1 MKLYG
6 SVPSGAPSIERRPIL
21 AESSKLRLKSG
32 AEIPR
37 ITRKTADQKNYLT
50 RNTLNMMHLMPVGDP
65 VAYDEAPDGSIVYY
79 FDPMR
84 VTEAP
89 PDLWYG
95 DKSDKETMTLESG
108 AVIER
113 MSSRR
118 AADNGFYT
126 KDRLLQMNY
135 EPFEEPVAY
144 NVRGTGE
151 NAETVYFYDKRTAK
165 KLPLYCVKCGKDIRY
180 KRKLCRECYEAD
192 LAERR
197 KEGDE
202 HRGAYY
208 GMDRSR
214 VLFFDLELTGVYDHD
229 EILSITI
236 VDANGKLIMD
246 TLVKPARTRKWKR
259 TEKIHGITPD
269 MVEDAPLLT
278 ELIPTIK
285 EIFANMDHLV
295 AYGVSTDYSHIKY
308 IYDTEAE
315 REALHD
321 KVRCCANEFVR
332 YAHEHRPDVEHASL
346 IDAME
351 AFGIEWDGIPHS
363 SIADTYACMRVWEKL
378 FPNYYEDAP
387 ALSLR

>member
-180 KRKLCRECYEAD
+180 KRKLCRECYEVD

>member
-1 MKLYG
+1 M
-6 SVPSGAPSIERRPIL
+6 
-21 AESSKLRLKSG
+21 AESNKMRLKSG
-32 AEIPR
+32 AMIPL
-37 ITRKTADQKNYLT
+37 ITKKTAEQKNYLT
-50 RNTLNMMHLMPVGDP
+50 RNTLNMMHLMPTGEP
-65 VAYDEAPDGSIVYY
+65 VAYEEAADGSIVYY

-84 VTEAP
+84 VSEAP
-89 PDLWYG
+89 PELWYG
-95 DKSDKETMTLESG
+95 DRSNRETMTLESG

-126 KDRLLQMNY
+126 RERLEQMNY
-135 EPFEEPVAY
+135 EPVEEPVAY
-144 NVRGTGE
+144 NVRGKGE
-151 NAETVYFYDKRTAK
+151 DAETVYYYDKRTAK
-165 KLPLYCVKCGKDIRY
+165 KLPLYCVKCGKNIRY
-180 KRKLCRECYEAD
+180 KRKLCEECYEID

-197 KEGDE
+197 KEGDA

-229 EILSITI
+229 EILSITV

-246 TLVKPARTRKWKR
+246 TLIKPEHTRRWKR

-269 MVEDAPLLT
+269 MVEDAPLLRDV
-278 ELIPTIK
+278 IPEIK

-308 IYDTEAE
+308 IYETEAE
-315 REALHD
+315 REALRE

-332 YAHEHRPDVEHASL
+332 YANEHRPDVEHSSL

-351 AFGIEWDGIPHS
+351 AFGIEWDGVPHS

-378 FPNYYEDAP
+378 FPNYYEEAP
-387 ALSLR
+387 ALSVASASDRRDADA

>member
-1 MKLYG
+1 
-6 SVPSGAPSIERRPIL
+6 
-21 AESSKLRLKSG
+21 
-32 AEIPR
+32 
-37 ITRKTADQKNYLT
+37 
-50 RNTLNMMHLMPVGDP
+50 
-65 VAYDEAPDGSIVYY
+65 
-79 FDPMR
+79 
-84 VTEAP
+84 
-89 PDLWYG
+89 
-95 DKSDKETMTLESG
+95 
-108 AVIER
+108 

-126 KDRLLQMNY
+126 KERLEQMNY
-135 EPFEEPVAY
+135 EPVEEPVAY
-144 NVRGTGE
+144 NVRGSGE
-151 NAETVYFYDKRTAK
+151 SAETVYFYDKRTAK
-165 KLPLYCVKCGKDIRY
+165 KLPLYCVKCGKNIRY
-180 KRKLCRECYEAD
+180 KRKLCEECYEID

-197 KEGDE
+197 KEGDA

-229 EILSITI
+229 EILSITV

-246 TLVKPARTRKWKR
+246 TLIKPEHTRRWKR

-269 MVEDAPLLT
+269 MVEDAPLLRDV
-278 ELIPTIK
+278 IPEIK

-308 IYDTEAE
+308 IYETEAE
-315 REALHD
+315 REALRE

-332 YAHEHRPDVEHASL
+332 YANEHRPDVEHSSL

-387 ALSLR
+387 ALSSASASEWEEVNA